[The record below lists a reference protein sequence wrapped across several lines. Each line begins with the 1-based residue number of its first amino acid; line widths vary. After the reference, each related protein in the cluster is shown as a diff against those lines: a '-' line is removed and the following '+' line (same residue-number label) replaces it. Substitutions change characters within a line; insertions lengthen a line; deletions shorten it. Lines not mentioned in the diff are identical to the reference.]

1 MGGALLAA
9 VGLCPGAFAQT
20 TADTSAPIVTKQS
33 PGKAV
38 WMKAEVVHADRNAII
53 VRERDNG
60 LKVHT
65 FTYSEKARDKMNQI
79 LEDGGYQSGDA
90 VRIKWLPGSSEALDI
105 KGRPS
110 PSK

>member
-1 MGGALLAA
+1 
-9 VGLCPGAFAQT
+9 
-20 TADTSAPIVTKQS
+20 
-33 PGKAV
+33 
-38 WMKAEVVHADRNAII
+38 
-53 VRERDNG
+53 
-60 LKVHT
+60 
-65 FTYSEKARDKMNQI
+65 MNQI